1 MISHNLSGK
10 IEYKRSLEEVKVL
23 VNDSLLQT
31 DEIFSE
37 IMQHLTQEGGKN
49 LRAMLLLVTSTDESG
64 FVSQN
69 AVVAAAALE
78 ILHLATLV
86 HDDIIDDART
96 RRGQLSVQSRFGKK
110 QAVICGDYLFCKCF
124 SMVSEMSAEYPD
136 KLKEFSSAMTKICL
150 GELRQFKHNADT
162 DLSIQNYLKIIA
174 GKTSALFSLAMYSG
188 AVLSGDSEKDA
199 RFMARIGFKMGMIF
213 QILDDCADYEG
224 NFEVAKKSVK
234 HDLAEDVITLPL
246 IYAFFKNPELK
257 ARIKDQQLSI
267 SELNEII
274 TEVKN
279 IGGVSMALD
288 LAEKYYFKTKKM
300 IASLPDQKK
309 GLAITEILEK
319 IWKGAHKR

>member
-1 MISHNLSGK
+1 MIDNKLSEKVEYNLS
-10 IEYKRSLEEVKVL
+10 LEAVKGVI
-23 VNDSLLQT
+23 NQNLLQT

-37 IMQHLTQEGGKN
+37 IMQHLTQENGKN
-49 LRAMLLLVTSTDESG
+49 LRAMLLLVTSTDRDG
-64 FVSQN
+64 FVPQN

-86 HDDIIDDART
+86 HDDIIDEAGT

-110 QAVICGDYLFCKCF
+110 QAVICGDFLFCQCF
-124 SMVSEMSAEYPD
+124 SMVSEISADYTNR
-136 KLKEFSSAMTKICL
+136 LKEFSGAMTKICI

-162 DLSIQNYLKIIA
+162 DLSVRKYLEIIA

-188 AVLSGDSEKDA
+188 AILNEDNEKDA
-199 RFMARIGFKMGMIF
+199 RFMGRIGFRMGMIF

-246 IYAFFKNPELK
+246 IYAFFKKPELK
-257 ARIKDQQLSI
+257 AQIRNKKLSI
-267 SELNEII
+267 AELNEII

-279 IGGVSMALD
+279 LGGVTMALD
-288 LAEKYYFKTKKM
+288 LAEKYYLKTKKM
-300 IASLPDQKK
+300 IDSLPNHKK
-309 GLAITEILEK
+309 RLLIDEILEK
-319 IWKGAHKR
+319 IWKSAK